1 MYYVYYLESKINIKY
16 KYIGFTS
23 NIKKRLNYHN
33 CGLVKSTKAKKPWKL
48 IYCEIY
54 IEKKDATGREKF
66 LKSGS
71 GLKFL
76 KKQINYYLTKN
87 SHENFSQKETG

>member
-1 MYYVYYLESKINIKY
+1 MYYVYYLESKNNKKY

-23 NIKKRLNYHN
+23 NIKKRLSNHN
-33 CGLVKSTKAKKPWKL
+33 WGLVKSTKRNKPWKL

-54 IEKKDATGREKF
+54 LEKQDAIGREKF

-71 GLKFL
+71 GLKYL
-76 KKQINYYLTKN
+76 KKQLNYYLIRR
-87 SHENFSQKETG
+87 S